1 MSTTTEQLLDYLR
14 QRADLMS
21 SMQNQFKGKY
31 KSDEALL
38 LDYGI
43 VFDKSVKP
51 SPIKGEPKLCYKNC
65 ADAILS
71 RSDLYYCEGYGIDE
85 DLPIPVY
92 HAWLV
97 NDDGEVIDPTW
108 LTKNKA
114 IYLGVVFNKKY
125 VLKMLTEIREY
136 SIIENDYKVKFR
148 LKNNGFTS
156 EMLNSKFHK

>member
-1 MSTTTEQLLDYLR
+1 MSTKTEQLLDYLR
-14 QRADLMS
+14 QRADLMA

-38 LDYGI
+38 LDCGI
-43 VFDKSVKP
+43 VFEKSVKP
-51 SPIKGEPKLCYKNC
+51 SPIKGKPKLCYKNC

-71 RSDLYYCEGYGIDE
+71 RSDLHYCEGYGIDE

-97 NDDGEVIDPTW
+97 NDKCEVIDPTW
-108 LTKNKA
+108 LKKRKA

-136 SIIENDYKVKFR
+136 SIIENDYKIGFK
-148 LKNNGFTS
+148 LKQDGFTS
-156 EMLNSKFHK
+156 EMLNSRFHK